1 MSKNNGQWRRSTAT
15 GQQRRAN
22 GNRSTATV
30 NGNGMA
36 MRDWQQR
43 HDKFF
48 EKKKKQPE
56 KISRTGIV
64 LKKIIAS
71 SFHIQE
77 KNFLDTTSKKK
88 LPHCPISTLLSPCSM
103 LASPCFP
110 SHVPVQKFWIHIKKT
125 STHRN
130 GQDQWAMVTVNG
142 DRWTATGKRRWSMVT
157 VWQWATG
164 SSDTIIVWRKK
175 ISSTGI
181 IWKKFWKYT
190 TRKS

>member
-43 HDKFF
+43 HDNFF
-48 EKKKKQPE
+48 EKKKNNQ
-56 KISRTGIV
+56 
-64 LKKIIAS
+64 KKSAALESFWKKS
-71 SFHIQE
+71 SPHRSI
-77 KNFLDTTSKKK
+77 SKKK
-88 LPHCPISTLLSPCSM
+88 ISWIWHQKKNCLIVPSPHSCPHVPCLHPHASLPT
-103 LASPCFP
+103 FP
-110 SHVPVQKFWIHIKKT
+110 SKSFDLHIKKT

-142 DRWTATGKRRWSMVT
+142 DEWTATGKRRWSMVT

-181 IWKKFWKYT
+181 IWKKLWKYT